1 MSLRR
6 SLTRPL
12 VLSAAALFAL
22 APLSCKQKE
31 APEIPVVDDE
41 AGATQPEAE
50 ESAPVV
56 AEAEPLPSVHVRAS
70 VRELDDVFAWVKQ
83 STGAWTGEPFDI
95 SAQAQGMLLQL
106 AYGPGMW
113 TSLNWSGLMAIDFQV
128 PLTEESLPSDFRAYG
143 TLAAANSRAVI
154 DAVPEGRRPQP
165 LGNGVWEMVDENI
178 RLLFREQPTALEFAF
193 VAADLDKAT
202 SLKSAVTG
210 PRRLQVV
217 ADGIPKGWLD
227 ARDFVDVPPD
237 GQAMRQIAAVGDGLS
252 EVRFELDAGTDR
264 DLQLRVGALAPFEK
278 LGLDPLGP
286 PRVKPTALEGRMPGN
301 PVAALSM
308 PWGSPALLHASID
321 RSVPMDQIP
330 EPFNKLARQ
339 AIGASHELLDQVQN
353 DVSMGLY
360 VTKSGRVA
368 LLIAADVKDEAAG
381 GQALKQ
387 ISDAVVQALE
397 SYRELAGGSAEVAF
411 KVTTKAGGAR
421 LGRGKGDLLRIGVP
435 KNMAGEAD
443 RVASF
448 LTKKK
453 EVEIITGVSD
463 GVAMLALGGGAG
475 ELWGDAKAGVLAS
488 DGGLLQARRAAD
500 GCQLCITVDP
510 VGVTRMVATIARDR
524 STDAKVSKEYAK
536 VLSELGKLGELGDV
550 GLGLQLQAGRGA
562 FAIGFPRALLTPE
575 PTTAKKARELM
586 DRVWD
591 AYFDGEPSEREAWA
605 EKKG

>member
-6 SLTRPL
+6 SLPRPL
-12 VLSAAALFAL
+12 ALSAVALFAL
-22 APLSCKQKE
+22 SPVSCKQKV
-31 APEIPVVDDE
+31 APEIPVVDDD
-41 AGATQPEAE
+41 AGASQPEVE
-50 ESAPVV
+50 ESPAVV
-56 AEAEPLPSVHVRAS
+56 EAEPLPSVHVRAS

-113 TSLNWSGLMAIDFQV
+113 TSLDWSGLMAIDFQL
-128 PLTEESLPSDFRAYG
+128 PLTEESLPSDFRAFG
-143 TLAAANSRAVI
+143 TLAAVNSRAVL

-165 LGNGVWEMVDENI
+165 LGNGVWEMVEDNV
-178 RLLFREQPTALEFAF
+178 RVLFREQAAALEFAL
-193 VAADLDKAT
+193 VASDLDAAT

-210 PRRLQVV
+210 GRRLQIA

-227 ARDFVDVPPD
+227 AGDFVDLPPES
-237 GQAMRQIAAVGDGLS
+237 QAMRQITAVTDGLS
-252 EVRFELDAGTDR
+252 ELRFELDVGTKR
-264 DLQLRVGALAPFEK
+264 DLQLRLGAIAPFEK

-286 PRVKPTALEGRMPGN
+286 PRSKPTALEGRMPGN
-301 PVAALSM
+301 PAMALSM

-339 AIGASHELLDQVQN
+339 AVGAAHELLDQVQS

-368 LLIAADVKDEAAG
+368 LLFAADVKDEAAG

-387 ISDAVVQALE
+387 INDAVVQALE
-397 SYRELAGGSAEVAF
+397 SYGELAGGSADVAF

-421 LGRGKGDLLRIGVP
+421 LGRGKGDLLRIAVP

-453 EVEIITGVSD
+453 EVEVISGISD
-463 GVAMLALGGGAG
+463 GVAMLALGGGAS

-500 GCQLCITVDP
+500 GCQLCVTVDP

-524 STDAKVSKEYAK
+524 SSNPKVTKEYAK
-536 VLSELGKLGELGDV
+536 VLAELKKLGDVGDV

-562 FAIGFPRALLTPE
+562 FAIGVPQALLTPE

-591 AYFDGEPSEREAWA
+591 AYFDGEPSEREALA

>member
-6 SLTRPL
+6 SLSRPL
-12 VLSAAALFAL
+12 ALSAAWLLAL
-22 APLSCKQKE
+22 APASCKQKE

-41 AGATQPEAE
+41 AGAPEPELE
-50 ESAPVV
+50 ESPPAVV
-56 AEAEPLPSVHVRAS
+56 DAEPPPSVHVRAS
-70 VRELDDVFAWVKQ
+70 VRELDDVFAWVKE

-95 SAQAQGMLLQL
+95 SAQAQAMLLQL

-113 TSLNWSGLMAIDFQV
+113 TSLNWSGLMAVDFQV
-128 PLTEESLPSDFRAYG
+128 PLTEEALPSDFRAFG

-165 LGNGVWEMVDENI
+165 LGNGIWEMVDENV
-178 RLLFREQPTALEFAF
+178 RLLFREQPAALEFAF
-193 VAADLDKAT
+193 VAADLDRAT
-202 SLKSAVTG
+202 SLKSQVKG
-210 PRRLQVV
+210 GRRLQVV
-217 ADGIPKGWLD
+217 ADGIPEGWID
-227 ARDFVDVPPD
+227 ARDFVDLPPES
-237 GQAMRQIAAVGDGLS
+237 QAMRQVAAVADGLS
-252 EVRFELDAGTDR
+252 EARLELDAGTDR
-264 DLQLRVGALAPFEK
+264 DLQLRLGALAPFEK
-278 LGLDPLGP
+278 LGLDSLGP

-339 AIGASHELLDQVQN
+339 AIGAAHELLDQVQD
-353 DVSMGLY
+353 DVSLGLY

-368 LLIAADVKDEAAG
+368 VLLAADVKDEAAG
-381 GQALKQ
+381 AQSLRQ
-387 ISDAVVQALE
+387 ITDAIVQALE
-397 SYRELAGGSAEVAF
+397 SYRELAGGSADVAF

-421 LGRGKGDLLRIGVP
+421 LGRGKGDVLRIGAP

-453 EVEIITGVSD
+453 EVEVISGVSD
-463 GVAMLALGGGAG
+463 GVAMLAIGGGAS
-475 ELWGDAKAGVLAS
+475 ELWGDTKAGVLAS
-488 DGGLLQARRAAD
+488 DGGLLQARRATD
-500 GCQLCITVDP
+500 GCQFCVTVDP

-524 STDAKVSKEYAK
+524 STDGKVTKEYAK
-536 VLSELGKLGELGDV
+536 VLTELNKLGELGDV
-550 GLGLQLQAGRGA
+550 GLGLQLQTGRGA
-562 FAIGFPRALLTPE
+562 LALGLPRALFNPD
-575 PTTAKKARELM
+575 PAKAKRVRELF

-605 EKKG
+605 EKRG